1 MNPLIKTI
9 AGLGTGWVASRSLSL
24 ASRLQAGSGETTAK
38 KVQSRRTFTRN
49 AALGA
54 SAVVVTQ
61 IGVAFGL
68 LMWPNKTGAFGADIT
83 VGADNIPAPGG
94 TPFRHQAG
102 KFYVV
107 QNEDGVQALYWK
119 CVHLGCTVPYNAAA
133 DDFQCPCHGSIFN
146 LDGARTGGPATRRM
160 DRMPITV
167 NGDGSITVTTNPN
180 EILETSGRTG
190 YEPEDATP
198 YP

>member
-9 AGLGTGWVASRSLSL
+9 AGLGTGWVASRSLGL
-24 ASRLQAGSGETTAK
+24 VSRLQTGHGDTAAK
-38 KVQSRRTFTRN
+38 KVESRRTFTRN

-54 SAVVVTQ
+54 SAVVLAQ
-61 IGVAFGL
+61 IGAVFGL

-83 VGADNIPAPGG
+83 VSADNIPEPGG
-94 TPFRHQAG
+94 VPLRMQEG

-146 LDGARTGGPATRRM
+146 LDGARIGGPATRRM

-167 NGDGSITVTTNPN
+167 NGDGSITVTTNPTAV
-180 EILETSGRTG
+180 LETSGRTG